1 MEDCDLSC
9 YSSQLIEELPEYRGA
24 HQKRVGS
31 NHLSDLFVN
40 FLFQKGKLAKGA
52 FVIKS
57 TLTLIRLFTWS
68 LLASKVE

>member
-1 MEDCDLSC
+1 MQDCDLSC

-40 FLFQKGKLAKGA
+40 FLFQKDA

-68 LLASKVE
+68 LLTSKVE

>member
-24 HQKRVGS
+24 HQKRVCS
-31 NHLSDLFVN
+31 NHLPDLFVN
-40 FLFQKGKLAKGA
+40 FLFQKGKLAKDA

-68 LLASKVE
+68 LLTSKVE